1 MGSPGGFAEKE
12 LDPDSHSKGEA
23 DDATDDIHGAIALL
37 LAAIGYVRPIRGCA
51 SNGGCEPLGAVTALP
66 LLQSPGSIV
75 TAEAV
80 LAGAAAE
87 PVTPRGTVEGRI
99 VLPHDIVVALA
110 CFRGPD
116 SADCASG

>member
-23 DDATDDIHGAIALL
+23 DDATDDIHGAVALL
-37 LAAIGYVRPIRGCA
+37 LATVGYIGPIRGCA
-51 SNGGCEPLGAVTALP
+51 SNGGCKPLGAVTALP
-66 LLQSPGSIV
+66 LLQPPGSIV

-87 PVTPRGTVEGRI
+87 PVTSCGTVEGRI
-99 VLPHDIVVALA
+99 VLPHDIIVALA

-116 SADCASG
+116 FAACARG